1 MAGGG
6 RAGCKR
12 PLSRV
17 MGRASAAERTG
28 GTQGGCTLARRR
40 RRLPDDALI
49 VLEVGLGLAEE
60 VPVGHR
66 PEIIVPTRWERCE
79 GTANSRAREGSG
91 WSSSGAGL
99 RRAGPPGVGPISPDV
114 PASPAMLR
122 PTQARMPGFRPALP
136 SARRRRTSRCRAR
149 RRCPCREVRS
159 RAWRLRKYSAQERKK
174 RTATTQRHRD
184 FAERSLCIC
193 ST

>member
-28 GTQGGCTLARRR
+28 GTQGGCTLPRRR

-99 RRAGPPGVGPISPDV
+99 RRAGPPGVGPISGRAGIARDAQADSGADAGFWAGAAV
-114 PASPAMLR
+114 GST
-122 PTQARMPGFRPALP
+122 TQDMPLP
-136 SARRRRTSRCRAR
+136 SQTPMSLSRS
-149 RRCPCREVRS
+149 S
-159 RAWRLRKYSAQERKK
+159 RQGVETAQV
-174 RTATTQRHRD
+174 
-184 FAERSLCIC
+184 FWSGG
-193 ST
+193 